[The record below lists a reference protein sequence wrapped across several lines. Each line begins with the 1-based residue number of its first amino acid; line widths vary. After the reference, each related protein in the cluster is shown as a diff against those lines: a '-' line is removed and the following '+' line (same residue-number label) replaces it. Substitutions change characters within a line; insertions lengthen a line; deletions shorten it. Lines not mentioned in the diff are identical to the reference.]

1 MAQEALLMTQDF
13 ERQKN
18 LQASLIT
25 GGIAGVII
33 LILFLIKLEIPI
45 LFPPLP
51 ETAVEVELNL
61 PPDLEGLPDGS
72 GVGGGG
78 GGSPVQSA
86 GPAGEYANQPLE
98 PSPPTEESK
107 DIETDE
113 KENTPAVLKP
123 VVTKPTAT
131 KTNTSVKTVEKKD
144 TEKPAVVPAPPKPKA
159 QMGQTRG
166 GTNSGGGGTS
176 TTYEPGGG
184 KGDGT
189 GTGNGSGT
197 GTGSGTGVGS
207 GKGSGVGSG
216 VGPKVTR
223 GDRVIVKTYSFTGDL
238 PKATIY
244 ADIRVSPD
252 GIGSFLQ
259 FSRGSTS
266 TSSEYRNAIIQY
278 LRNIRF
284 DRSDH
289 ESTVTVLFN
298 FKVS

>member
-1 MAQEALLMTQDF
+1 MNQETLYMSVEF
-13 ERQKN
+13 EKQKN
-18 LQASLIT
+18 LRASLIT
-25 GGIAGVII
+25 GGIAGTII
-33 LILFLIKLEIPI
+33 LIFFWIKMEIPVI
-45 LFPPLP
+45 FPPLP

-78 GGSPVQSA
+78 GGNPVQAA

-98 PSPPTEESK
+98 PSPPTDDAK

-113 KENTPAVLKP
+113 TENTPAILKP
-123 VVTKPTAT
+123 VTTKPTAT
-131 KTNTSVKTVEKKD
+131 KTNTSVKTIEKKD
-144 TEKPAVVPAPPKPKA
+144 TEKPAAAPAPPKPKVL
-159 QMGQTRG
+159 MGQTRG
-166 GTNSGGGGTS
+166 GTATGGGGTS

-184 KGDGT
+184 
-189 GTGNGSGT
+189 T
-197 GTGSGTGVGS
+197 GTGSGTGNGSGSGTGTGTGTGS

-216 VGPKVTR
+216 IGPKVTR
-223 GDRVIVKTYSFTGDL
+223 GDRIIVKTYSFSGDL

-252 GIGSFLQ
+252 GIGTFLQ

-266 TSSEYRNAIIQY
+266 TSSDYRNAINQY

-284 DRSDH
+284 DKSDH
-289 ESTVTVLFN
+289 QSTVTVLFN